1 MGSVRQRLPM
11 SDGTVL
17 LVRHGETEWN
27 RTRRVQGWAPV
38 GLNDTGRRQARTA
51 ADRIAADY
59 DVDRIVASDLRRTRE
74 TARILRRPLEVS
86 DDRTRFDRAWR
97 ERDFGVYQ
105 GLTYEALFEG
115 HPEFAI
121 GKNREAAIEVQ
132 PEGGESVLEARDRV
146 LGAFRSLVAGPSET
160 VLVVTHG
167 GPIHVVRAHV
177 DGRDL
182 VTEIEEYSQDNCS
195 ITALEVL
202 AGSVR
207 ITPSNRRRD

>member
-1 MGSVRQRLPM
+1 M

-38 GLNDTGRRQARTA
+38 GLDDTGRRQARSA
-51 ADRIAADY
+51 ADRIASEY

-74 TARILRRPLEVS
+74 TARILGRSLEVP
-86 DDRTRFDRAWR
+86 DDRRRFDRAWR

-105 GLTYEALFEG
+105 GLSYEALFDG

-121 GKNREAAIEVQ
+121 GTNREAALQIR
-132 PEGGESVLEARDRV
+132 PEGGESLLEARDRV
-146 LGAFRSLVAGPSET
+146 LGAFRSLVAGLSET

-182 VTEIEEYSQDNCS
+182 VAEIENHSPDNCS
-195 ITALEVL
+195 IAEFAVT
-202 AGSVR
+202 GDSVQIR
-207 ITPSNRRRD
+207 PRSSRRD